1 MAILI
6 VIGYFF
12 VCSMD
17 RSIADVALLLVLEF
31 LRVRAGEVFE
41 FAPLRL
47 EGAFLWVGWFGGLGL
62 VDSLV
67 DLREGVMKVVT
78 LSSLFLGCVVVC

>member
-1 MAILI
+1 M
-6 VIGYFF
+6 
-12 VCSMD
+12 
-17 RSIADVALLLVLEF
+17 
-31 LRVRAGEVFE
+31 RAGEVFE

-67 DLREGVMKVVT
+67 DLREGVTKDVT
-78 LSSLFLGCVVVC
+78 LSLFLLGCVVVC